1 MQPETPASQAAS
13 PESDPSLVRADADL
27 LEPGEELMTVVHR
40 HPIGI
45 VMIYIE
51 ALVGII
57 AILAL
62 TMVLAPSF
70 FQDLSG
76 SAYWLFLAGVVVGVT
91 LIALILFL
99 ATYIY
104 RQCRL
109 LVTDRSLIQI
119 MQRGLFNRKVSRL
132 SMSNVE
138 DVNAETKGFLATIF
152 GFGTLNVETAGEM
165 ENFTFPY
172 CPKPNFYAD
181 RIIEAR
187 QAYAR
192 RRPEKNT

>member
-1 MQPETPASQAAS
+1 MQPETPAPQAAS
-13 PESDPSLVRADADL
+13 PETDPSLARADSDL
-27 LEPGEELMTVVHR
+27 LEPGEELVKVVHR

-45 VMIYIE
+45 VFIYIE
-51 ALVGII
+51 TLIGVI

-62 TMVLAPSF
+62 AMVLAPSF

-76 SAYWLFLAGVVVGVT
+76 NAYWLFLAAVVFGAT

-109 LVTDRSLIQI
+109 LVTDRSLIQV

-152 GFGTLNVETAGEM
+152 GYGTLNVETAGEM

-172 CPKPNFYAD
+172 CPKPNYYAD
-181 RIIEAR
+181 QIIEAR

-192 RRPEKNT
+192 RHSEENT